1 MARIGLFGGTFNPIH
16 VGHLT
21 IAEEACLAAGLDK
34 VVFIPSGDPYQKP
47 ASELAGR
54 LDRLEMTRLA
64 VHGDERFEVIYSFV
78 EDTTGRIVSLR
89 LNIARDEQVPSV
101 SELFPCA
108 FVFENEMHDLYGVH
122 VTGISIDFQG
132 GFYHVHY
139 PQPMAQASEKPA
151 KAKPAQDEA

>member
-1 MARIGLFGGTFNPIH
+1 MNAPEIVETPVH
-16 VGHLT
+16 
-21 IAEEACLAAGLDK
+21 
-34 VVFIPSGDPYQKP
+34 
-47 ASELAGR
+47 EL
-54 LDRLEMTRLA
+54 LDRAAALKTYGMRFAQCHALRS
-64 VHGDERFEVIYSFV
+64 GDERFEVIYSFV